1 MKKASLFFLYTLCS
15 FTLHAQQDIT
25 LPGIVVEQN
34 SKYKTGQVNYLPLTS
49 IRAIPQATDISD
61 AEGRFKLVF
70 SDYRGGKTIKVFAA
84 KNGYEVVNQ
93 KELDNAA
100 VLGRY
105 EPLKIVMC
113 KTGELAQNQIKYYNI
128 GVDAVEQSYRR
139 KIALLDKDSKEKD
152 ELVQSLRERH
162 KVMLTEKASIL
173 FYLEKDKNE
182 ALAQVQ
188 GFSERFAEVNLDDAD
203 SLYRAAY
210 EAYMDKRIEDVY
222 KILDLQ
228 ILEQNIE
235 KAKAEIARG
244 KDLVAYA
251 DSTRAYNL
259 RMLDKFA
266 QSGFLAA
273 DAATK
278 INALAQ
284 ARHYYEQALLATP
297 CHINAR
303 YAYAQ
308 FLIEYQPDLP
318 AYIENLEPTVRCLEK
333 VDQND
338 NTRTL
343 VEALLKQVQ
352 AVQVANPSLNLNPFI
367 ERLYRTH

>member
-1 MKKASLFFLYTLCS
+1 MKKASLLSLFTLCS
-15 FTLHAQQDIT
+15 FILHAQQDIT

-34 SKYKTGQVNYLPLTS
+34 SKYKTGKVNHLPLTS

-70 SDYRGGKTIKVFAA
+70 SDYRGGKTIKVFAT

-113 KTGELAQNQIKYYNI
+113 KAGELAQNQVKYYKI
-128 GVDAVEQSYRR
+128 GLEAVEQSYRR
-139 KIALLDKDSKEKD
+139 KIALLDKAGKERD

-162 KVMLTEKASIL
+162 NVMLTENASIL

-228 ILEQNIE
+228 ILEQNME
-235 KAKAEIARG
+235 KAKTEIARG

-251 DSTRAYNL
+251 DSARAYNL

-284 ARHYYEQALLATP
+284 ARLYYEQALLAAP
-297 CHINAR
+297 CNINAL

-308 FLIEYQPDLP
+308 FLAEYQSDLS
-318 AYIENLEPTVRCLEK
+318 AYFENLEQTVRCLEK
-333 VDQND
+333 ADKND
-338 NTRTL
+338 NARTL
-343 VEALLKQVQ
+343 VEALLKQAQ
-352 AVQVANPSLNLNPFI
+352 AVQVDNPTLDLTPFI
-367 ERLYRTH
+367 ERLHRMY